1 MRKLAFWAS
10 LAVMVIGV
18 LGAGSFALAHGFK
31 KNVKS
36 DQMSG
41 YNEVPALSTAGTGKF
56 RATIDD
62 QGQKINYTL
71 EYSGLEANATQAH
84 IHFGQRDVSGGI
96 VVWLCSNLASP
107 PTPAGFNRPCPLRS
121 GSVAGTIV
129 PGDVAPG
136 ATGPAFVQG
145 IAPGEFNE
153 LVKAIRAG
161 KAYANVHSTTF
172 PGGEIRGQLN
182 DRGHGFGRDD

>member
-10 LAVMVIGV
+10 LAVLVIGV

-41 YNEVPALSTAGTGKF
+41 YSEVPALSTTGSGKF

-71 EYSGLEANATQAH
+71 EYEGLEANATQAH
-84 IHFGQRDVSGGI
+84 IHFGQRDVSGGV
-96 VVWLCSNLASP
+96 VVWLCGSTGIP
-107 PTPAGFNRPCPLRS
+107 GPAGTQTCPLRS
-121 GSVAGTIV
+121 GTVTGTIV
-129 PGDVAPG
+129 PANVSVGAVA
-136 ATGPAFVQG
+136 PAFVQG

-161 KAYANVHSTTF
+161 KAYANVHTTTF
-172 PGGEIRGQLN
+172 PAGEIRGQLN
-182 DRGHGFGRDD
+182 DRGHHFGRDDD